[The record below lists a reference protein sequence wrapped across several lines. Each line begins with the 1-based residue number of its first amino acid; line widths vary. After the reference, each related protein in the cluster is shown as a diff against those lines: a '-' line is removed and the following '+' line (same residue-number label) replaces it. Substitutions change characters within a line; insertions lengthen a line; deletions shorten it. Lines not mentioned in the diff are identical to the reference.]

1 MKVAL
6 LKICRSYDFP
16 KEHLKK
22 KERLLIT
29 DFFLSQSVSTFQNY
43 RDHLLFYKEKNIG
56 NFSKMES
63 QEMVCILTVAI
74 TSNVLDSK
82 QFPP

>member
-1 MKVAL
+1 MKVVF
-6 LKICRSYDFP
+6 LKISRSFDFP

-29 DFFLSQSVSTFQNY
+29 DFFSQSVSTFQNY
-43 RDHLLFYKEKNIG
+43 RDHLLFYKVKNIG
-56 NFSKMES
+56 NFSKKES
-63 QEMVCILTVAI
+63 QETVCILTVAI